1 MFVGHFAIGFAAKAV
16 APRASLGTLF
26 AAAQLLDLLWPTLLL
41 FGLERVRIAPGITL
55 VTPLDF
61 EHYPISHSLAAVVGW
76 SLAFGLLYY
85 ALRGGARVAA
95 VLAALVAS
103 HWLLDAVVHRPDL
116 PLWPGGSM
124 RVGLGAWNSLPLT
137 FAIELALFGLGVW
150 LYARTT
156 QASDRIGRWAF
167 VGLVVFMFGIY
178 VSNLLGPP
186 PPNVQAIAWLGHA
199 QWLLVAWGYWV
210 DRHRR
215 VRAVPV
221 PRSYG

>member
-26 AAAQLLDLLWPTLLL
+26 AAAQFVDLLWPTLLL
-41 FGLERVRIAPGITL
+41 LGLERVRIAPGITL

-61 EHYPISHSLAAVVGW
+61 EHYPISHSLAAVIGW

-103 HWLLDAVVHRPDL
+103 HWLLDAIVHRPDL
-116 PLWPGGSM
+116 PLWPGSSM
-124 RVGLGAWNSLPLT
+124 RVGLGAWDSLPLT

-167 VGLVVFMFGIY
+167 VGLVVFMFGVY
-178 VSNLLGPP
+178 VSNLLSPP
-186 PPNVQAIAWLGHA
+186 PPNVQAIAWVGHA
-199 QWLLVAWGYWV
+199 QWLLVAWGYWI

-215 VRAVPV
+215 VLATLRG
-221 PRSYG
+221 SD

>member
-26 AAAQLLDLLWPTLLL
+26 AAAQFLDLLWPTLLL
-41 FGLERVRIAPGITL
+41 LGLERVRIAPGITL

-61 EHYPISHSLAAVVGW
+61 EHYPISHSLAAVIGW
-76 SLAFGLLYY
+76 SLVFGLLYF

-103 HWLLDAVVHRPDL
+103 HWLLDAIVHRPDL
-116 PLWPGGSM
+116 PLWPGSSM

-150 LYARTT
+150 VYARTT

-167 VGLVVFMFGIY
+167 VGLVVFMFGVY
-178 VSNLLGPP
+178 ASNLLGPP
-186 PPNVQAIAWLGHA
+186 PPNVQTIAWVGHA
-199 QWLLVAWGYWV
+199 QWLLVAWGYWI

-215 VRAVPV
+215 VLATLRG
-221 PRSYG
+221 SD